1 MARAHRLIARAARL
15 WWAIRRPRTLGVRAL
30 VLDGAERVALVKHTY
45 VPHWY
50 LPGGGVKKKE
60 SFAAALAREVRE
72 EIGLGEVRL
81 ERVLGVY
88 RSASEGKDDHVVV
101 FVVRTPEPTAEIRAA
116 DALEIEEA
124 GWFALDALPE
134 DISPASARRIAEYR
148 RGEVG
153 AGEW

>member
-1 MARAHRLIARAARL
+1 MARAHRLIAKVARL
-15 WWAIRRPRTLGVRAL
+15 WWTVRRPRTLGVRAL

-45 VPHWY
+45 LPNWY
-50 LPGGGVKKKE
+50 LPGGGVKKNE

-72 EIGLGEVRL
+72 EIGLEEVRL

-88 RSASEGKDDHVVV
+88 RNGGEGKDDHVVV
-101 FVVRTPEPTAEIRAA
+101 FVARTAGATADIRAA
-116 DALEIEEA
+116 DTLEIEA
-124 GWFALDALPE
+124 ARWFAFDALPA
-134 DISPASARRIAEYR
+134 DISKASARRIGEYR